1 MSRRKQG
8 IPKKSDGGDE
18 EVNGDKIEQGPDSV
32 SDKDSEGCGEDTEVT
47 MPILESLE
55 PRGRS
60 RSPSPPPSS
69 PPRMSP
75 EDTKVLKMKS
85 PEELLANPMDI
96 LKSSPFLLPAH
107 LLALN
112 PQLYA
117 AQFAQLQAAQMLLAK
132 TQQDGPES
140 EHGENS
146 IARKRGGDDNSLL
159 DFESKQKH
167 ARSSSPKPVKDFL
180 PKPERPLDLS
190 GSKSPDFNREAVGNY
205 FNPLMPAGL
214 LSFFNQFRPPTSS
227 PGRTNY
233 HQTSS
238 PSPSPPGRHTSP
250 WQAQWANKNADGAN
264 PEDVFKCV
272 WCKESYHTL
281 DQLTKH
287 MRDAKHHTM
296 PQYGMSSMGSM
307 RSGPPVSSPMR
318 PSMPLSS
325 PHQSMPSPPRHNRDL
340 LREQLPL
347 PRKLVRG
354 QDVWIGRSDE
364 NTRDILKCMGC
375 GASFRSLDLLTK
387 HMQETQHYKKV
398 ISHDQI
404 SSWKYPDAQ
413 SSSKNLV
420 NSVLTC
426 KVCEKGYSSLKE
438 LSDHMV
444 RNNHYNGDSKMP
456 RNPTPQ
462 QSQASKDRKKALP
475 VKKLLELER
484 ARQEVAGNTT
494 PISAKEIMESGK
506 LLCERC
512 EEKIPIDIFIPH
524 IQQCVGRPRFL
535 KTPSHEP
542 ASPPSG
548 NKDSNTGSKSES
560 KEGSSD
566 GSSSILGSLEQLVKG
581 NFVASSST
589 RIIPPISSPVNSFP
603 PQSSPIGKFS
613 INNLFPTRPSPAV
626 SPSHSSNSK
635 PSSPNSSRS
644 NSILQPSLE
653 KMLDSPFE
661 RAISS
666 PTNGNDAKNCN
677 DRQSPL
683 SEKSRSSP
691 RSDDEK
697 HIPEL
702 PVVSTAQIADVKL
715 PQKSDGNNA
724 LAALQ
729 MFCNDQKKTPKTSVK
744 ESPNS
749 PMSDPGAILAFSWA
763 CNQANNGDSAIKC
776 PFCDTP
782 FISKGAYRHH
792 LSKMHFTKENLGNIS
807 APHIPQGSLTQSGV
821 SNRTPSPQAK
831 DAEESLQSKYQKYS
845 QLAKQLS
852 CYDGTN

>member
-1 MSRRKQG
+1 
-8 IPKKSDGGDE
+8 
-18 EVNGDKIEQGPDSV
+18 
-32 SDKDSEGCGEDTEVT
+32 
-47 MPILESLE
+47 
-55 PRGRS
+55 
-60 RSPSPPPSS
+60 
-69 PPRMSP
+69 
-75 EDTKVLKMKS
+75 
-85 PEELLANPMDI
+85 
-96 LKSSPFLLPAH
+96 
-107 LLALN
+107 
-112 PQLYA
+112 
-117 AQFAQLQAAQMLLAK
+117 
-132 TQQDGPES
+132 
-140 EHGENS
+140 
-146 IARKRGGDDNSLL
+146 
-159 DFESKQKH
+159 
-167 ARSSSPKPVKDFL
+167 
-180 PKPERPLDLS
+180 
-190 GSKSPDFNREAVGNY
+190 
-205 FNPLMPAGL
+205 
-214 LSFFNQFRPPTSS
+214 
-227 PGRTNY
+227 
-233 HQTSS
+233 
-238 PSPSPPGRHTSP
+238 
-250 WQAQWANKNADGAN
+250 
-264 PEDVFKCV
+264 
-272 WCKESYHTL
+272 
-281 DQLTKH
+281 
-287 MRDAKHHTM
+287 
-296 PQYGMSSMGSM
+296 
-307 RSGPPVSSPMR
+307 
-318 PSMPLSS
+318 
-325 PHQSMPSPPRHNRDL
+325 
-340 LREQLPL
+340 
-347 PRKLVRG
+347 
-354 QDVWIGRSDE
+354 
-364 NTRDILKCMGC
+364 
-375 GASFRSLDLLTK
+375 
-387 HMQETQHYKKV
+387 
-398 ISHDQI
+398 
-404 SSWKYPDAQ
+404 
-413 SSSKNLV
+413 
-420 NSVLTC
+420 
-426 KVCEKGYSSLKE
+426 
-438 LSDHMV
+438 
-444 RNNHYNGDSKMP
+444 
-456 RNPTPQ
+456 
-462 QSQASKDRKKALP
+462 
-475 VKKLLELER
+475 LER

-535 KTPSHEP
+535 KTPSIEP

-666 PTNGNDAKNCN
+666 PTNGTDAKNCN

-702 PVVSTAQIADVKL
+702 PVVSTAQIADIKL

-763 CNQANNGDSAIKC
+763 CNQANNGESAIKC

-807 APHIPQGSLTQSGV
+807 APHIPQGSQTPSGV